1 VGLGFLADCS
11 AVVVSPKKRAKA
23 QAYAIGAGFFAVLC
37 ASPARGQAAHVD
49 NRCPRLS
56 TAAYEELDARILL
69 LLKSEGGQR
78 TLPGVVCTDQGSWV
92 EWDGQRFD
100 IVGRGTIADE
110 VVDIV
115 EAQLHEAGRKA
126 DADPKT
132 AEASAV
138 AAGQPML
145 ERGSGSAPA
154 PPAKTQPADRVAVRA
169 VDARGGGIS
178 LAIETEMPS
187 ATIATSMGPAF
198 DFGAS
203 VGPLTLGGREAIRF
217 TVADRRVSFMDFE
230 VAVGYGAP
238 FNPDKVLGV
247 VARFGAE
254 WMVAYP
260 EGNSGQAAVV
270 PVTDLG
276 VRAAYGIGA
285 VTIWFGA
292 DAHLR
297 LATLSLRSRE
307 RIVANDVGGSFSLGV
322 ALVDWSRK

>member
-1 VGLGFLADCS
+1 
-11 AVVVSPKKRAKA
+11 
-23 QAYAIGAGFFAVLC
+23 
-37 ASPARGQAAHVD
+37 
-49 NRCPRLS
+49 
-56 TAAYEELDARILL
+56 
-69 LLKSEGGQR
+69 
-78 TLPGVVCTDQGSWV
+78 VVCTERGSWV

-100 IVGRGTIADE
+100 ILGRGTLPDE

-115 EAQLHEAGRKA
+115 EAQLHEAERAA

-145 ERGSGSAPA
+145 QRGSGSAPA

-187 ATIATSMGPAF
+187 ATIATLVGPAF
-198 DFGAS
+198 DFGTG
-203 VGPLTLGGREAIRF
+203 VGPLTLGGREAFRF

-230 VAVGYGAP
+230 GAIGYGAP

-247 VARFGAE
+247 VLRFGAE

-276 VRAAYGIGA
+276 VRAAHGFGP
-285 VTIWFGA
+285 VTVWFGA
-292 DAHLR
+292 DVHLR
-297 LATLSLRSRE
+297 LAPLSLRSRE